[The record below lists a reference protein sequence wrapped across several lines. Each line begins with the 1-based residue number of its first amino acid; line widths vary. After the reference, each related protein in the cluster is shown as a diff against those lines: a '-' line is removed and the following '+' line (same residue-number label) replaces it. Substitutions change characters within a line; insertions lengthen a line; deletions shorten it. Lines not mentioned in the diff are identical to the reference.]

1 MTALRWIGEPL
12 SEGGVT
18 ERRFDLERESGIVPG
33 ILWTPAQHDRPVP
46 LVLMGHGGSGHKRA
60 DRQLMLAR
68 RFAGVAQVAAAAIDG
83 PFHGDRVPEKSA
95 TSASPWG
102 RAMDS
107 RMWLRP
113 ATGCAVPCWA
123 RTACAGPPPPRR
135 RPPWPRSSNGMR
147 PRSPCQ
153 CSSMCSG
160 MMSCSLATGRLFD
173 LIGSQD
179 KRLIAFPGPHMTTL
193 PAAVD
198 AWCEFLTHHLA
209 G

>member
-107 RMWLRP
+107 RMWAP
-113 ATGCAVPCWA
+113 QVAGYAVPSWA
-123 RTACAGPPPPRR
+123 RTECAGRPPPLRHR
-135 RPPWPRSSNGMR
+135 TWPLGSHRTR
-147 PRSPCQ
+147 PRSRCR
-153 CSSMCSG
+153 SSSTSSG
-160 MMSCSLATGRLFD
+160 MTSFSRATGSSSCSTCLGRRTS
-173 LIGSQD
+173 G
-179 KRLIAFPGPHMTTL
+179 
-193 PAAVD
+193 
-198 AWCEFLTHHLA
+198 
-209 G
+209 